1 MDKDK
6 YEEFLKGMS
15 LLIVLFVL
23 ALFFVAHKKP
33 VSDNKAES
41 SRSQLLPRQK
51 PATIQPAALAPKRQ
65 RKKIVSFAPNASRSV
80 QEEKVEIMSEPI
92 AQSAEDVGKA
102 GRIASEKNQIMDE
115 LLNQPVI
122 PSDYGD
128 VMVALFRDRSQDVI
142 TRDFAVQHIGLYAQA
157 LSRRGV
163 YDPDSADARNC
174 RAALLEAADETRTIV
189 AAAAFRAL
197 ADVAQFDP
205 HIDGRRLD
213 DRLSTCAADASA
225 SVAARVMAVQ
235 LCGERRVASALRAI
249 DRKVLQ

>member
-1 MDKDK
+1 
-6 YEEFLKGMS
+6 
-15 LLIVLFVL
+15 
-23 ALFFVAHKKP
+23 
-33 VSDNKAES
+33 
-41 SRSQLLPRQK
+41 
-51 PATIQPAALAPKRQ
+51 
-65 RKKIVSFAPNASRSV
+65 
-80 QEEKVEIMSEPI
+80 MSETI
-92 AQSAEDVGKA
+92 APSTEEVGKA
-102 GRIASEKNQIMDE
+102 GQLASEKNRIMDE

-122 PSDYGD
+122 PADYGD

-163 YDPDSADARNC
+163 YDPDSADARSC

-213 DRLSTCAADASA
+213 DRLSSCAADASA

-235 LCGERRVASALRAI
+235 LCGERRVASALPALRRLAADSASPEPLRRAANFA
-249 DRKVLQ
+249 LQGSDPLDPRDFDMPEIRACGLRGDCV